1 MRYRMHLQGLAVT
14 SAVLLL
20 VGCEKDP
27 AHLHEGHPQE
37 LITTVLVHVWNEPDS
52 THVHRFAF
60 RDLDGPGGN
69 PPRVDTIHFHGH
81 DTLWRLRL
89 DFLNEAV
96 SPPDTI
102 TKEIRNEATT
112 HQVFYD
118 VQPQNLFTVERL
130 DKDANGLPLGLEA
143 RVRLQHSHREARG
156 SLRIRLMHYHHEG
169 EKTTQPGGETDV
181 DVTFPVHILP
191 D

>member
-1 MRYRMHLQGLAVT
+1 MRCRMYLRGLVVT
-14 SAVLLL
+14 FAVLLL

-27 AHLHEGHPQE
+27 AHPHEDHPQE
-37 LITTVLVHVWNEPDS
+37 LITTVLLHVWNEPDS
-52 THVHRFAF
+52 THVHTFAF
-60 RDLDGPGGN
+60 RDVDGPGGN
-69 PPRVDTIHFHGH
+69 SPQVDTIHFHGH

-89 DFLNEAV
+89 EFLNEAV

-102 TKEIRNEATT
+102 TEEIRREATA

-118 VQPQNLFTVERL
+118 VQPQDLFTVERL
-130 DKDANGLPLGLEA
+130 DRDANGLPLGLEA
-143 RVRLQHSHREARG
+143 RVRLHSHHEARG
-156 SLRIRLMHYHHEG
+156 SLRIRLFHYEG
-169 EKTTQPGGETDV
+169 QKTAQPGGETDV